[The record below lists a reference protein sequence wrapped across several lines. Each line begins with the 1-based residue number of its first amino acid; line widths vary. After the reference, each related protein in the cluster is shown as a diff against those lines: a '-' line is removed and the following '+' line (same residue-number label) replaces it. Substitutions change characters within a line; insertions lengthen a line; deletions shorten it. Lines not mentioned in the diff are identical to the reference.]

1 MKYIPKWLTVQLV
14 EAVLDQPNPTKE
26 VQTVLNHCLN
36 EGLHPDKL
44 IGRGFVLVK

>member
-26 VQTVLNHCLN
+26 VQLVLNHCLI
-36 EGLHPDKL
+36 EGLHSDKL
-44 IGRGFVLVK
+44 TGTGFVIVK